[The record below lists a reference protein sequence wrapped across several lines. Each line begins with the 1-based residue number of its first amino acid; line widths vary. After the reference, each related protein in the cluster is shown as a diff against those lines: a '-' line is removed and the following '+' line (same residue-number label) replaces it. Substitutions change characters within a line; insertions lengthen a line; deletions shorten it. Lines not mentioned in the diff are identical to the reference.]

1 MTFLHKRNG
10 CILLIAVLVVK
21 LLLDKEDESDIENDV
36 ENIVNSLAETR
47 TKSYFDEAS
56 LLFFHV
62 PFT

>member
-36 ENIVNSLAETR
+36 ENIVSSLAEAR
-47 TKSYFDEAS
+47 MRSSFDEAS
-56 LLFFHV
+56 
-62 PFT
+62 